1 MMFWRQV
8 RNDWFLLIGASLIL
22 LAGGSAKAAGDL
34 VAKLG
39 GKTLE
44 YLFIVEVSF
53 LKGASNLNAPVYS
66 VTQID
71 E

>member
-1 MMFWRQV
+1 MISWRQV
-8 RNDWFLLIGASLIL
+8 RNNCFLLGTCLISP
-22 LAGGSAKAAGDL
+22 AGGSAKAAGDL

-44 YLFIVEVSF
+44 YLFIAEIPF
-53 LKGASNLNAPVYS
+53 LKGASKLDAPVYS

-71 E
+71 G

>member
-1 MMFWRQV
+1 MMSWRQV
-8 RNDWFLLIGASLIL
+8 RNDRFLLSACLIL

-44 YLFIVEVSF
+44 YLFIVEVPF
-53 LKGASNLNAPVYS
+53 LKGSLKLDAPVYS